1 MLAMLDLTSFHT
13 SSAQQE
19 HFIQALLHA
28 DRASVQELIR
38 SVPIDC
44 LLQWKTRYL
53 MELTDQVLSGRAPFC
68 LMTAAAYAAEPL
80 AASDRHPVCAVGAVE
95 TNPGSSGCN
104 YMLMLL
110 HAWGIPTLNLGTS
123 VRAETFLTAV
133 KQYQLPFLIC
143 VTFLESDLTCVR
155 EVHAQAVEQEIRP
168 QFQLLTSGV
177 DPQRI
182 QPAVPVDC
190 KEYRAAA
197 LARWVVKQWNH

>member
-1 MLAMLDLTSFHT
+1 MLAMLDLSSFHT
-13 SSAQQE
+13 SSVQQE

-38 SVPIDC
+38 SVPVAR
-44 LLQWKTRYL
+44 LVQWKTCY
-53 MELTDQVLSGRAPFC
+53 MQELTDQVLSGRAPFC

-110 HAWGIPTLNLGTS
+110 RAWGIPALSLGTS
-123 VRAETFLTAV
+123 VRPEAFLTAV
-133 KQYQLPFLIC
+133 KQYQLSFLIC
-143 VTFLESDLTCVR
+143 VTFLESDLACVR
-155 EVHAQAVEQEIRP
+155 ALHAQAVDQGLRQ
-168 QFQLLTSGV
+168 QFHLLMSGV
-177 DPQRI
+177 DPQKI

-190 KEYRAAA
+190 MEHRAAA
-197 LARWVVKQWNH
+197 LARWVVMQWNH